1 MHLPV
6 FLHPDEELLLEYE
19 GKGGIFSGSAIPL
32 PIGNQQSSKTGLR
45 MFYTDNNGVRT
56 PPEFQRTT
64 VSSNGIWVDGPSEKM
79 PIQTPPGQNLTS
91 DFRVRSEETRC
102 VLKINYKILMNSFS
116 SH

>member
-1 MHLPV
+1 M

-102 VLKINYKILMNSFS
+102 VLKINYRI
-116 SH
+116 